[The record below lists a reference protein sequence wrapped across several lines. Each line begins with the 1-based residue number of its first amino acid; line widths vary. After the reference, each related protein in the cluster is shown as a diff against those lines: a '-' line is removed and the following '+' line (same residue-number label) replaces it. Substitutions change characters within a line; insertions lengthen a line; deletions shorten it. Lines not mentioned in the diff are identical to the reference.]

1 MFGDCV
7 RKKELMYDDLNNG
20 KVVDDV
26 VKALLQVAACISLVL
41 LIFSLKTWRCELC
54 TQDI

>member
-41 LIFSLKTWRCELC
+41 LIFSLKTGRCELC